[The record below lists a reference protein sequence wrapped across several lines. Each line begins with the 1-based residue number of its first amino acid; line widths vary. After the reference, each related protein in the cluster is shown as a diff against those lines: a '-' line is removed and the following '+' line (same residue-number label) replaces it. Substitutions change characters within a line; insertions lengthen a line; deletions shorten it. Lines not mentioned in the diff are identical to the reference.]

1 MKGVSFRLLF
11 WNAETL
17 QVIGIINSL
26 DMQIKFKLEMT
37 EMEKQPQQEKMK
49 EREER
54 EARQK
59 QLWPFWMI
67 WRQLKPQ

>member
-1 MKGVSFRLLF
+1 MEGVSFRLLF

-49 EREER
+49 ERKER

-59 QLWPFWMI
+59 QLWSFWMI
-67 WRQLKPQ
+67 

>member
-1 MKGVSFRLLF
+1 MKGVSFRLLL

-17 QVIGIINSL
+17 QVLGIINSL

-37 EMEKQPQQEKMK
+37 EMDKQPQQEKTK
-49 EREER
+49 DREER

-67 WRQLKPQ
+67 

>member
-37 EMEKQPQQEKMK
+37 EMEKKPQHQKTK

-67 WRQLKPQ
+67 

>member
-26 DMQIKFKLEMT
+26 HMQIKFKLEMT
-37 EMEKQPQQEKMK
+37 EIEKQPQQEKTM

-59 QLWPFWMI
+59 QLWPFWMM
-67 WRQLKPQ
+67 